1 MTIEQEALA
10 IFAAGLAAFL
20 DQAVARLDEPG
31 PKPVEAAHEE
41 AKPSEAEKP
50 AKKPRKKKAAAESP
64 VAEGP
69 TEARDVTPDVVI
81 DAATP

>member
-31 PKPVEAAHEE
+31 PKPVEIPHSHCTSRRRWCGDPAAGYN
-41 AKPSEAEKP
+41 PCRS
-50 AKKPRKKKAAAESP
+50 AA
-64 VAEGP
+64 
-69 TEARDVTPDVVI
+69 
-81 DAATP
+81 